1 MLKRIF
7 VLVFAAVLLF
17 SCTDK
22 EMAEQNKIL
31 KKNVKQLKQTV
42 KLIKL
47 ERQSMK
53 FLSEQM
59 KDVKAKIVTNHGT
72 IELEFF
78 ADKAPIHCFN
88 FITRAESGFYDN
100 TQFHRVI
107 PNFMIQAGDPTTK
120 TNNKAMYGSGGPLV
134 AIPHEFNDISHKR
147 GIVSMARVGDKTQGA
162 GSQFFICHADVA
174 QLDREYTVF
183 GNVTSGM
190 ETVDKIANVKRNQ
203 SDLPDDPVRIKTIEV
218 YR

>member
-31 KKNVKQLKQTV
+31 KKNIKQLKQTV

-59 KDVKAKIVTNHGT
+59 KDVKAKIVTNH
-72 IELEFF
+72 
-78 ADKAPIHCFN
+78 
-88 FITRAESGFYDN
+88 
-100 TQFHRVI
+100 
-107 PNFMIQAGDPTTK
+107 
-120 TNNKAMYGSGGPLV
+120 
-134 AIPHEFNDISHKR
+134 
-147 GIVSMARVGDKTQGA
+147 
-162 GSQFFICHADVA
+162 
-174 QLDREYTVF
+174 
-183 GNVTSGM
+183 
-190 ETVDKIANVKRNQ
+190 
-203 SDLPDDPVRIKTIEV
+203 
-218 YR
+218 

>member
-1 MLKRIF
+1 MFIRLFIIS
-7 VLVFAAVLLF
+7 LVSAFLF

-22 EMAEQNKIL
+22 KIVEENEQL

-47 ERQSMK
+47 ERQNMK

-59 KDVKAKIVTNHGT
+59 KDVKAKIITNHGN

-78 ADKAPIHCFN
+78 AKEAPIHCLN

-100 TQFHRVI
+100 TQFHRII
-107 PNFMIQAGDPTTK
+107 PNFMIQAGDPNTK
-120 TNNKAMYGSGGPLV
+120 TNNKATYGGGGPLV

-147 GIVSMARVGDKTQGA
+147 GILSMARVGDVKQGA
-162 GSQFFICHADVA
+162 GSQFFITHADVT
-174 QLDREYTVF
+174 QLDKQYTVF
-183 GNVTSGM
+183 GKVTSGM
-190 ETVDKIANVKRNQ
+190 ETVDKIANVQRNQ
-203 SDLPDDPVRIKTIEV
+203 QDLPLEAIRIKTIEV

>member
-1 MLKRIF
+1 MFKRLFIF
-7 VLVFAAVLLF
+7 ILISGFLF

-22 EMAEQNKIL
+22 KMQEDNEQL
-31 KKNVKQLKQTV
+31 KEKVKQLKQTV

-53 FLSEQM
+53 FLSDQM
-59 KDVKAKIVTNHGT
+59 KDVKAKIVTNHGN
-72 IELEFF
+72 IELKFF
-78 ADKAPIHCFN
+78 AEDAPIHCFN

-107 PNFMIQAGDPTTK
+107 PTFMIQAGDPNTK
-120 TNNKAMYGSGGPLV
+120 TDNKATYGGGGPLV

-147 GIVSMARVGDKTQGA
+147 GILSMARVGDKTQGA
-162 GSQFFICHADVA
+162 GSQFFITHADAVN
-174 QLDREYTVF
+174 LDKEYTVF
-183 GNVTSGM
+183 GEVIAGM
-190 ETVDKIANVKRNQ
+190 ETVDKIANVQRNQ
-203 SDLPDDPVRIKTIEV
+203 NDLPLEPVRIKTIEV

>member
-7 VLVFAAVLLF
+7 IFVSVTAFLF

-22 EMAEQNKIL
+22 KMQEENEIL

-59 KDVKAKIVTNHGT
+59 KDVKAKIVTNHGN

-78 ADKAPIHCFN
+78 ADEAPIHCFN
-88 FITRAESGFYDN
+88 FITRAEGGFYDN
-100 TQFHRVI
+100 TQFHRII
-107 PNFMIQAGDPTTK
+107 PGFMIQAGDPTTK
-120 TNNKAMYGSGGPLV
+120 TENKAMYGSGGPLV
-134 AIPHEFNDISHKR
+134 AIPHEFNEISHKR
-147 GIVSMARVGDKTQGA
+147 GILSMARVGDKTQGA
-162 GSQFFICHADVA
+162 GSQFFICHADA
-174 QLDREYTVF
+174 ANLDREYTVF
-183 GNVTSGM
+183 GNVISGL
-190 ETVDKIANVKRNQ
+190 ETVDKIANVKRGPN
-203 SDLPDDPVRIKTIEV
+203 DLPLEPVRIKTIEV

>member
-7 VLVFAAVLLF
+7 IFVFVTAFLF

-22 EMAEQNKIL
+22 KMQEENEIL

-59 KDVKAKIVTNHGT
+59 KDVKAKIVTNHGN

-78 ADKAPIHCFN
+78 AEEAPIHCFN

-100 TQFHRVI
+100 QQFHRII

-120 TNNKAMYGSGGPLV
+120 TDNKAMYGSGGPLV
-134 AIPHEFNDISHKR
+134 AIPHEFNEISHKR
-147 GIVSMARVGDKTQGA
+147 GILSMARVGDKTQGA

-190 ETVDKIANVKRNQ
+190 ETVDKIADVQRNQ
-203 SDLPDDPVRIKTIEV
+203 NDLPNDPVRIKTIEV

>member
-7 VLVFAAVLLF
+7 IFVSVTVFLF

-22 EMAEQNKIL
+22 KMQEENETL

-47 ERQSMK
+47 ERQNMK

-59 KDVKAKIVTNHGT
+59 KDVKAKIVTNFGN

-78 ADKAPIHCFN
+78 AEEAPIHCFN
-88 FITRAESGFYDN
+88 FVTRAESGFYDN
-100 TQFHRVI
+100 TQFHRII

-120 TNNKAMYGSGGPLV
+120 TENKAMYGSGGPLV
-134 AIPHEFNDISHKR
+134 AIPHEFNEISHKR
-147 GIVSMARVGDKTQGA
+147 GILSMARVGDKTQGA

-203 SDLPDDPVRIKTIEV
+203 NDLPNDPVRIKTIEV